1 MLKRY
6 LSALTSGDDSL
17 AEWAATGIGLL
28 PAEQHAAAVSALDA
42 LLEDSAEDRR
52 WWSLRA
58 LSEIPAESVPPLL
71 IAALQDPSPEVR
83 QCAALGLRMQRAT
96 QALPALLDALQDPD
110 PLTALLAAEA
120 LVALGEPA
128 VASLLALVANSP
140 QAVRLLAIRALA
152 EIRDPQTIPAL
163 FAALDDE
170 SMLIEYWANEGLERM
185 GVGMTFFKP

>member
-42 LLEDSAEDRR
+42 LLEDPAEDRR

-120 LVALGEPA
+120 LAALGEPA